1 MILRSWWEDD
11 PGRLAQEIDDIGS
24 VAPAL
29 EWTPEGAGHFSGA
42 LPVWPFTRPEPAGL
56 SNLVDQ
62 PLRARVAYGHGFPAV
77 PPIRYPWEPQ
87 PDVTLRSFTQYHVL
101 PNGGLCLLR
110 DADQWDLFSRTSDL
124 ILKASG
130 WMIEFALFQRGKIP
144 NMTVN
149 GIVTDEQ
156 LDHLITATAEETA

>member
-1 MILRSWWEDD
+1 L
-11 PGRLAQEIDDIGS
+11 
-24 VAPAL
+24 
-29 EWTPEGAGHFSGA
+29 
-42 LPVWPFTRPEPAGL
+42 
-56 SNLVDQ
+56 
-62 PLRARVAYGHGFPAV
+62 
-77 PPIRYPWEPQ
+77 EPQ

-124 ILKASG
+124 TLKASG

-156 LDHLITATAEETA
+156 LDHLITATAEKTA